1 MQGSS
6 AFSLTLCI
14 RVAILLAFF
23 ASVLQTLAVLVSRSS
38 IFSSQQV
45 FESHNAETPT
55 PAIRIRLN
63 AVDATPVRRRAPLL
77 VDNTTSSYHRPDPS
91 SGTML
96 PDVIA
101 RLYDGARPWS
111 SIAEDQG
118 RGGNTGA
125 VNVR

>member
-6 AFSLTLCI
+6 VFSLTLVHT
-14 RVAILLAFF
+14 RRYPTSKQ
-23 ASVLQTLAVLVSRSS
+23 ASVLQTLAVTCSDRVL
-38 IFSSQQV
+38 FSSQQV

-63 AVDATPVRRRAPLL
+63 AVDATPARRRAPLL

-101 RLYDGARPWS
+101 RL
-111 SIAEDQG
+111 
-118 RGGNTGA
+118 
-125 VNVR
+125 